1 MDYISVM
8 GVTELVARERI
19 LADAGYTPATIG
31 RVVLIADSGDNSRQ
45 KTFVFETS
53 NDVTLHPDYAK
64 ARLSDTYDLSTLQHA
79 DGVEDGPVLVY
90 GPEVTVGG

>member
-19 LADAGYTPATIG
+19 IADAGYPPATIG
-31 RVVLIADSGDNSRQ
+31 RVVLVADSGDNSRQ
-45 KTFVFETS
+45 KAFVFETS
-53 NDVTLHPDYAK
+53 NDVTRHANFAK
-64 ARLSDTYDLSTLQHA
+64 ARLSDTYDLRALQHI
-79 DGVEDGPVLVY
+79 DDLKDGPLLVY